1 MIKKYIL
8 TIEYNTKTDEIE
20 YIQEE
25 LEDNIPVLEYGDII
39 LNDYFDEETLE
50 MMDDM
55 YEIGVS

>member
-8 TIEYNTKTDEIE
+8 TIEYDTKTEEIE

-25 LEDNIPVLEYGDII
+25 LEDDVPVFEYGDII
-39 LNDYFDEETLE
+39 LNDYFDKETLE
-50 MMDDM
+50 MIEDM